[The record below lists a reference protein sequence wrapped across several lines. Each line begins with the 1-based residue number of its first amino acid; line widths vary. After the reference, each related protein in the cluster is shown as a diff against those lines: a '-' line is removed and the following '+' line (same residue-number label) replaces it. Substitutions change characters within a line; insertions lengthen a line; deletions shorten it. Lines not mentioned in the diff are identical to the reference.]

1 MLRSAEFMLAE
12 REAELLESERVI
24 VALQATKESLQ
35 NTLKDSMKATDNGHL
50 ARLAF
55 EEEIAL
61 LRERSGVIQDSLE
74 SLEEDKLLRKQ
85 NEYKAKS
92 SLLRSFRWK
101 KKEVDP
107 VVLQGAV
114 AFWAATGE
122 KDCTASSCRTS
133 KETRKT
139 ILKAIIKDGFGGE
152 LQEELAKDAVKKK
165 RFKIFD
171 LARLSDLESKF
182 NSEALGSIA
191 HCETGF

>member
-1 MLRSAEFMLAE
+1 MVHQHVQRLRRLLSSSETKRLEAEAKLADAEFMLAE
-12 REAELLESERVI
+12 REAELLERERVI

-35 NTLKDSMKATDNGHL
+35 NTLKDSMKATDTGHL

-101 KKEVDP
+101 EKEVDP
-107 VVLQGAV
+107 VVLPPGWGNAIGQPGETNGPRGRLFRGRWVHPRVGSQGGAG
-114 AFWAATGE
+114 AASA
-122 KDCTASSCRTS
+122 AS
-133 KETRKT
+133 
-139 ILKAIIKDGFGGE
+139 A
-152 LQEELAKDAVKKK
+152 A
-165 RFKIFD
+165 
-171 LARLSDLESKF
+171 
-182 NSEALGSIA
+182 
-191 HCETGF
+191 

>member
-1 MLRSAEFMLAE
+1 MVHQHVQRLRRLLSSSETKRIEAEAKLADAEFMLAE
-12 REAELLESERVI
+12 REAELLERERVI

-35 NTLKDSMKATDNGHL
+35 NTLKDSMKATDTGHL

-101 KKEVDP
+101 EKEVDP

-122 KDCTASSCRTS
+122 KVRLHRIKLSNFKRDAKNNFESHHQGRVQRRI
-133 KETRKT
+133 TR
-139 ILKAIIKDGFGGE
+139 GVG
-152 LQEELAKDAVKKK
+152 
-165 RFKIFD
+165 KI
-171 LARLSDLESKF
+171 
-182 NSEALGSIA
+182 
-191 HCETGF
+191 CC